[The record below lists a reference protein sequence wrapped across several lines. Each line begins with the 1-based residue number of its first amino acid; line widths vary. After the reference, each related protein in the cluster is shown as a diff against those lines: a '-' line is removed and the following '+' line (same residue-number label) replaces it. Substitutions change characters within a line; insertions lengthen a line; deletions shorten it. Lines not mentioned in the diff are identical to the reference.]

1 MASFHRQPGRESKAA
16 SKFTSSTATSRP
28 QSASSRAEPLPVSVP
43 LCPRATGPDA
53 GFSLDR
59 TAIRGASEGCAGRV
73 RPAFSGGCI
82 VFSLTCLLFVLEAK
96 YQTPRRRRS
105 PVSPGALPFLRLRE
119 QERGPLDPL
128 LRADTHCPSPS
139 TLEAQLFG
147 VRGALGLC

>member
-1 MASFHRQPGRESKAA
+1 MNRRQHPSLQARQQPAGLRARLRGPSPCPSQCPCVPG
-16 SKFTSSTATSRP
+16 
-28 QSASSRAEPLPVSVP
+28 PL
-43 LCPRATGPDA
+43 GPDA

-73 RPAFSGGCI
+73 RPVFSGGCI

-128 LRADTHCPSPS
+128 LGADTHCPSPS

-147 VRGALGLC
+147 VRGVLGLC